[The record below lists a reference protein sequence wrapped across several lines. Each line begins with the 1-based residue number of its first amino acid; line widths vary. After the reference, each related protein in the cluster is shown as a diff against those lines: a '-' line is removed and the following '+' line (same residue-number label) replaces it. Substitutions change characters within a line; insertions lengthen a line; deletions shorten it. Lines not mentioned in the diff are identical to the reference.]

1 MSIKSILCVFSGE
14 AHDVNALSTSFTLAK
29 ACHARMRILHIAEP
43 PILAAET
50 LGIGG
55 LGFAAYGGADAVMV
69 LEKAARDLHSSAV
82 RISKE
87 WAQKNGV
94 PLLVEEDGTPA
105 ETNGDAAT
113 FRTRIGAPS
122 ECMNAEGRTVD
133 LVIAGFDNSRDG
145 DQETIRAALY
155 KTGRPL
161 LLLPRIPGAVLST
174 TGFPTTVV
182 LAWDGSLS
190 AARAMRDALPFL
202 LRAKDVYVLT
212 AEEDGQYPAQ
222 GHRSDLLAY
231 LESHQIFAECVHVP
245 RGSEGIGAR
254 ILERS
259 ASLGGELL
267 VMGAYGR
274 GHIGEALLGG
284 ATRYILRH
292 SHTPLLL
299 SH

>member
-14 AHDVNALSTSFTLAK
+14 AYEVNALSTSFTLVR
-29 ACHARMRILHIAEP
+29 ACHARLRILHIAEP

-50 LGIGG
+50 IGIGG
-55 LGFAAYGGADAVMV
+55 FGFSTYGGADAVMV
-69 LEKAARDLHSSAV
+69 LEKAARDLHSSAI

-87 WAQKNGV
+87 WAQKKGV
-94 PLLVEEDGTPA
+94 PLVVEEEGTPA
-105 ETNGDAAT
+105 ATDGDAAI

-122 ECMNAEGRTVD
+122 ECLNAEGRTVD
-133 LVIAGFDNSRDG
+133 LVIAGFDNRPDG

-174 TGFPTTVV
+174 TGFPATVV

-202 LRAKDVYVLT
+202 LRAKDVFVIT

-222 GHRSDLLAY
+222 GHHSDLLAY
-231 LESHQIFAECVHVP
+231 LESHEIFAECVHVP
-245 RGSEGIGAR
+245 RDGAGIGAR
-254 ILERS
+254 LLERT
-259 ASLGGELL
+259 AGLGGELL

-274 GHIGEALLGG
+274 GHVGEALLGG
-284 ATRYILRH
+284 ATRYVLQH